1 MEKHIMTTNDI
12 KNIKYREHANA
23 VETHQA
29 LLEKL
34 HLDTDIRL
42 DEINNSLERITITL
56 EEYLKVIG
64 LP

>member
-1 MEKHIMTTNDI
+1 MATEDL
-12 KNIKYREHANA
+12 KNTKYRAHADA

-34 HLDTDIRL
+34 HLDTDTRL
-42 DEINNSLERITITL
+42 DEINNSLERITLTL

>member
-1 MEKHIMTTNDI
+1 MATEDL
-12 KNIKYREHANA
+12 KNTKYREHANA
-23 VETHQA
+23 VEKHQA
-29 LLEKL
+29 LLKRL

-42 DEINNSLERITITL
+42 DEINNSLERITLTL